1 VSDGSLKRSLGDLVS
16 WFCEAA
22 RVEERELL
30 GHPAVR
36 SLSLD
41 LPVELAVE
49 RDRDGRLAVLVSP
62 PTQRVATSFL
72 PVFHRMGVRIERE
85 EVPPDG

>member
-16 WFCEAA
+16 WFCDAA
-22 RVEERELL
+22 RVDETELL

-36 SLSLD
+36 SLSLN
-41 LPVELAVE
+41 LPVELSVE
-49 RDRDGRLAVLVSP
+49 RDRDGRLAVLASP
-62 PTQRVATSFL
+62 PTQRLATSFL
-72 PVFHRMGVRIERE
+72 PVFHHMSVRIERE

>member
-1 VSDGSLKRSLGDLVS
+1 MSDGSLKRPVGDLVS

-22 RVEERELL
+22 RVDESELL
-30 GHPAVR
+30 GYPAVR

-41 LPVELAVE
+41 LPVELSVG
-49 RDRDGRLAVLVSP
+49 RGPDGRLTVLASP
-62 PTQRVATSFL
+62 PTQRIATSFL
-72 PVFHRMGVRIERE
+72 PVFHRMRVHIQRE

>member
-1 VSDGSLKRSLGDLVS
+1 MTDSLKLPLGDLVL

-22 RVEERELL
+22 RVDSGEITGRLPVTRL
-30 GHPAVR
+30 A
-36 SLSLD
+36 LD

-49 RDRDGRLAVLVSP
+49 HPADGRVRVLASP

-72 PVFHRMGVRIERE
+72 PVFHRFSVRIERE
-85 EVPPDG
+85 ELPGHGR

>member
-1 VSDGSLKRSLGDLVS
+1 VSDGSLRRSLGDLVS

-22 RVEERELL
+22 RVDETEPL

-41 LPVELAVE
+41 LPVELSVE
-49 RDRDGRLAVLVSP
+49 RDRDDRLSVLASP

-72 PVFHRMGVRIERE
+72 PVFHRLGLRIERE
-85 EVPPDG
+85 EIPADG

>member
-1 VSDGSLKRSLGDLVS
+1 MSDGSLKRSLGDLVT
-16 WFCEAA
+16 WLGEAA
-22 RVEERELL
+22 LVDEPELL

-36 SLSLD
+36 ALALD
-41 LPVELAVE
+41 LPVELSVE
-49 RDRDGRLAVLVSP
+49 RDTDGRLAVLASP

-72 PVFHRMGVRIERE
+72 PVFHRMSVRIGCE